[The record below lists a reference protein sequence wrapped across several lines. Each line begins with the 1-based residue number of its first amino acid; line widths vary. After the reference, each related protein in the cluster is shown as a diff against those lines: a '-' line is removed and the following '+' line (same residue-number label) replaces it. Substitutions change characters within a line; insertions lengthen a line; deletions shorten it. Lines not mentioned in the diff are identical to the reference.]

1 MHDAADGES
10 IRQTA
15 FVRTALSG
23 TQKWKIAFGHHPY
36 LSNGPHGNAG
46 SYDGN
51 PADPFLDGTI
61 LQDFFETDLMGKV
74 DLYLCGHDHSMQVLP
89 SGHPGTLLCVSGGG
103 SGSLTPLSG
112 TNPALFGESRFGF
125 ARVEIR
131 KNDLTV
137 EMYGTDGLLLYRQ
150 TMEK

>member
-1 MHDAADGES
+1 
-10 IRQTA
+10 
-15 FVRTALSG
+15 
-23 TQKWKIAFGHHPY
+23 
-36 LSNGPHGNAG
+36 
-46 SYDGN
+46 
-51 PADPFLDGTI
+51 
-61 LQDFFETDLMGKV
+61 MGKV

-89 SGHPGTLLCVSGGG
+89 SGYSG
-103 SGSLTPLSG
+103 LFLYRQTIEKCAPLSG

-131 KNDLTV
+131 KNALTV